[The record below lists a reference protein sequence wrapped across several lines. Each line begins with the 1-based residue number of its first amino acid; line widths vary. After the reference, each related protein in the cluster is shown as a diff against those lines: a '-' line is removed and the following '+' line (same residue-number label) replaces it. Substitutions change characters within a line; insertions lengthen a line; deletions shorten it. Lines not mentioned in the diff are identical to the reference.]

1 MCCLV
6 SAAAIPPDA
15 EAAEA
20 MRGWKWPESSLRA
33 PSAGAHDAVSLLP
46 GLLPQGRGSGT
57 LGPGQRVV
65 FSPGRSVAM
74 GSFREHVPPNAH
86 HITPL
91 SPPSVSAQ
99 FGFFKKISEI
109 KG

>member
-20 MRGWKWPESSLRA
+20 MRGLEVARKFLRA

-74 GSFREHVPPNAH
+74 GSFREPCATECTPH
-86 HITPL
+86 HTTVTTVCVCPVRL
-91 SPPSVSAQ
+91 LQ
-99 FGFFKKISEI
+99 EDL
-109 KG
+109 

>member
-1 MCCLV
+1 M
-6 SAAAIPPDA
+6 A
-15 EAAEA
+15 
-20 MRGWKWPESSLRA
+20 RKFLRA